1 MKVGSDQ
8 WLMAFLQCHVMY
20 GSDIG
25 RDLQN
30 LLEVDDLAVILNSKH
45 RPRCI
50 IEFISQSLQL
60 LNLEESKRTMSQRY
74 HVSMKELVYVNNSW
88 GFLSLYHT
96 LG

>member
-8 WLMAFLQCHVMY
+8 RLMAFLQCHVKY

-50 IEFISQSLQL
+50 IGFISQSLQL
-60 LNLEESKRTMSQRY
+60 LNLEESKRTML
-74 HVSMKELVYVNNSW
+74 VSL
-88 GFLSLYHT
+88 FLDHLIFRFHQ
-96 LG
+96 

>member
-45 RPRCI
+45 RPLPP
-50 IEFISQSLQL
+50 IS
-60 LNLEESKRTMSQRY
+60 SQKNASCYIKKMNITR
-74 HVSMKELVYVNNSW
+74 HITHPTRDGQEK
-88 GFLSLYHT
+88 
-96 LG
+96 